1 MVLSQDTQHMSIIIM
16 AKKYWSH
23 MFLSKIFSQAKGIE
37 IAHPGIYVL
46 RHLHNRKRS
55 DSQVYHAGQLCVVH
69 CVLQAMCAC
78 CGAVSTIHTNT
89 LATAKNLT
97 MKINCWR
104 FFSRLDFCV
113 SKQQRKKRS
122 KLQCIYQPVGQCCL
136 SSRWKHNQG
145 LAHSKACVISA
156 TFRSGHTSPEKNCNT
171 LFPCYILAPEV
182 DLNSQAY
189 SCLLLKATS
198 EVQRSQCFAMQG
210 ILATI
215 IDLPFQAR
223 TYLLLRVNFQFQRLQ
238 CFASDQLFRMLF
250 FNLIWWLQ
258 LWSG

>member
-69 CVLQAMCAC
+69 CVLLARCAC

-122 KLQCIYQPVGQCCL
+122 KLQHIASLLG
-136 SSRWKHNQG
+136 N
-145 LAHSKACVISA
+145 AACHRGGS
-156 TFRSGHTSPEKNCNT
+156 
-171 LFPCYILAPEV
+171 
-182 DLNSQAY
+182 
-189 SCLLLKATS
+189 
-198 EVQRSQCFAMQG
+198 
-210 ILATI
+210 TI
-215 IDLPFQAR
+215 KD
-223 TYLLLRVNFQFQRLQ
+223 
-238 CFASDQLFRMLF
+238 
-250 FNLIWWLQ
+250 
-258 LWSG
+258 